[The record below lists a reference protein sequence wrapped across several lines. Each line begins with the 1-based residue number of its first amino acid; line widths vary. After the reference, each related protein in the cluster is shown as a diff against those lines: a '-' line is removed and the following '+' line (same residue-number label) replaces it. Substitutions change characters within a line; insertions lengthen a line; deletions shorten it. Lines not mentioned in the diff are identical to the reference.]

1 MKVEVDYQSVMK
13 TDFNLRISCE
23 MGELADWQVRE

>member
-23 MGELADWQVRE
+23 MADWQVRE